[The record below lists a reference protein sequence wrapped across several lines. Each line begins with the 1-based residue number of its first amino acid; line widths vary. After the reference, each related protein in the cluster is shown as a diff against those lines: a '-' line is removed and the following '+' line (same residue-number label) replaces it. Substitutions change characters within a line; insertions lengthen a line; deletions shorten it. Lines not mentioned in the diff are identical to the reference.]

1 MVSVAIACQIS
12 HVSTGR
18 AKIVPMTAQQAGPY
32 VELTRRQ
39 WADLADHTDID
50 LDDQTLARLRGLGD
64 PTSHTDVSEVYV
76 PLTQLLHLH
85 RRHTGHLYRAS
96 NAFLSLDTA
105 LTPFVIGVAGS
116 VAVGKS
122 TTARLLQELLK
133 RSPGNPEVA
142 LITTD
147 GFLYPTAELEAR
159 GILERKGFPESYDR
173 RALQQFVMDV
183 KSGLAEVR
191 APVYSHTIYD
201 IVPDEFI
208 VVRRPDILIVEGL
221 NVLQPARVHPDGRV
235 GLALSDFFDFS
246 VYVDADQSD
255 IRDWFTERFL
265 TLRETAFS
273 RPDSFFARF
282 ATMSDAEAIQF
293 ATRVWHEINGPNLVE
308 NIEPTR
314 DRATALLHKGPDHSV
329 RWVRIRKI

>member
-1 MVSVAIACQIS
+1 M
-12 HVSTGR
+12 HV
-18 AKIVPMTAQQAGPY
+18 MTALQASPY
-32 VELTRRQ
+32 VELTRSQ

-50 LDDQTLARLRGLGD
+50 LDDETLARLRGLGD
-64 PTSHTDVSEVYV
+64 PTSHQDVAEVYV

-96 NAFLSLDTA
+96 NAFLTLNTER
-105 LTPFVIGVAGS
+105 TPFVIGVAGS

-133 RSPGNPEVA
+133 RSPGDPEVS
-142 LITTD
+142 LVTTD

-159 GILERKGFPESYDR
+159 GIFARKGFPESYDR

-183 KSGLAEVR
+183 KSGLPEVM

-201 IVPDEFI
+201 IVPGEFE

-221 NVLQPARVHPDGRV
+221 NVLQPARVHPDGHV

-246 VYVDADQSD
+246 VYVDASQSD
-255 IRDWFTERFL
+255 IRDWFTDRFL
-265 TLRETAFS
+265 SLRETAFS
-273 RPDSFFARF
+273 KPDSFFAQF
-282 ATMSDAEAIQF
+282 ATLSDAEAIAF
-293 ATRVWHEINGPNLVE
+293 ATRVWRDINGPNLVT

-314 DRATALLHKGPDHSV
+314 DRATAILHKGADHSV
-329 RWVRIRKI
+329 EWVRVRKI